1 MMMHDLSFTDGT
13 RSMKDCISL
22 DNSGL
27 REEEDEIL
35 IIVGNW

>member
-27 REEEDEIL
+27 KGGGDETL